1 MNLILLLI
9 LSLSQC
15 VYYVNMS
22 INRNGDG
29 SYGDNDV
36 FESLQFVYTRKK
48 RTDSFYLYNL
58 CSKTNDELHSV
69 DCSYLI
75 ETINI
80 YSTHFVCHSSM

>member
-36 FESLQFVYTRKK
+36 TFCIHKKKKNWQFL
-48 RTDSFYLYNL
+48 F
-58 CSKTNDELHSV
+58 
-69 DCSYLI
+69 I
-75 ETINI
+75 
-80 YSTHFVCHSSM
+80 